1 MNTNLRIS
9 LRLKILI
16 PFLALVIVMMITV
29 TYIFTIRELNL
40 RREQVKLRM
49 EQLANNIATIRTVET
64 EDWDIY
70 QNYINT
76 QLKLNLDIVYI
87 AIFDEQGALK
97 VHTLNTDWLELDNQ
111 ETLSTL
117 DQANIVLRLDQRQ
130 LAEESQKDLE
140 SQSVEII
147 IGEQNLGIVK
157 VGFSLIELNDEMR
170 NNLTRNLLLG
180 VIFTLAAILI
190 SFIISNRIVIPI
202 TRLTKAML
210 NISRGNL
217 GQQVHINSKD
227 EIGEMA
233 ETFNFMTRGLQEKE
247 VIENFSREL
256 GFTIELEKISKLI
269 TRRIAVAVNSG
280 KAFFFLHEHANDKRM
295 NLVSAHP
302 SRNMNELSISKND
315 KLCRYFLKHDGP
327 AVLSDVPSFPGL
339 INALNVFKK
348 NRNQTLLCPLIIKD
362 NVVGLL
368 TLGPKKDN
376 TPYSSEELSFLA
388 TLIRQG
394 GFAVESALLY
404 AELTEQERMKRE
416 LEIARMVQQSLL
428 PQRNPELNGLDID
441 GICFPANEVGGDYY
455 DYFSIDEHR
464 IGVAIADVTGKG
476 TSAAFYMAVVK
487 GIMLSLTSFVDSPK
501 NLLQELN
508 KRLYGNMDPKVFI
521 TMIYGVFN
529 LKSRQLTFA
538 RAGHNAL
545 IMKKA
550 ANSEVESL
558 TPAGIGLGLEKGDIF
573 NKTIKEEMISYH
585 PGDTFIFYTDG
596 ISEAMNTKK
605 EEFGEHQLISLVN
618 QKSTMNSRQIRES
631 VIIEIKK
638 FAQNQPQH
646 DDITMV
652 TVIAT

>member
-1 MNTNLRIS
+1 
-9 LRLKILI
+9 
-16 PFLALVIVMMITV
+16 MMITV

-40 RREQVKLRM
+40 RREQVTLRM

-111 ETLSTL
+111 EMLSTL

-170 NNLTRNLLLG
+170 NNLSRNLLLG
-180 VIFTLAAILI
+180 VIFTMAAILI

-202 TRLTKAML
+202 TRLTKAMI

-280 KAFFFLHEHANDKRM
+280 KAYFFLRDHKDDTRM
-295 NLVSAHP
+295 SLVSAHP
-302 SRNMNELSISKND
+302 SRNMNELSIAKND
-315 KLCRYFLKHDGP
+315 KLCRYFLKNAEP
-327 AVLSDVPSFPGL
+327 VTLSAAPSFPGL
-339 INALNVFKK
+339 DDALKMFKK
-348 NRNQTLLCPLIIKD
+348 NRSQTLLCPLIIKD

-376 TPYSSEELSFLA
+376 APYSSEELSFLA

-428 PQRNPELNGLDID
+428 PQNNPQLNGLDID
-441 GICFPANEVGGDYY
+441 GICLPANEVGGDYY
-455 DYFSIDEHR
+455 DYFSIDKHR

-476 TSAAFYMAVVK
+476 TPAAFYMAVVK
-487 GIMLSLTSFVDSPK
+487 GIMLSLTSFVHSPK
-501 NLLQELN
+501 ALLQELN

-521 TMIYGVFN
+521 TMIYGVFD
-529 LKSRQLTFA
+529 LRSKQLTFA

-558 TPAGIGLGLEKGDIF
+558 TPAGIGLGLEKGEIF
-573 NKTIKEEMISYH
+573 NKTIMEEMISYSQ
-585 PGDTFIFYTDG
+585 GDTFIFYTDG
-596 ISEAMNTKK
+596 ISEAMNPKK
-605 EEFGEHQLISLVN
+605 EEFGEHKLISLVN